1 MIIQTGDVIRLGRVC
16 YIVKETSIE
25 LGEKA
30 LKLVENYA
38 QQKNKLWESLISS
51 TAHTPGGESAVK
63 KAEIQHNADENNER
77 RLSSPQSVDKTNI

>member
-30 LKLVENYA
+30 MKLVENYA
-38 QQKNKLWESLISS
+38 QQKNKQWESLI
-51 TAHTPGGESAVK
+51 
-63 KAEIQHNADENNER
+63 
-77 RLSSPQSVDKTNI
+77 